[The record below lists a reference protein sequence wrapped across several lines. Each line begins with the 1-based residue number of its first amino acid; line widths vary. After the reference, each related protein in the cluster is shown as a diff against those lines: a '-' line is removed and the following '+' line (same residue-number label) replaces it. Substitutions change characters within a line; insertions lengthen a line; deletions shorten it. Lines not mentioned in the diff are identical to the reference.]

1 MDDPRK
7 LPPTDPRMA
16 ALEAQLAENPGPPV
30 FATLTVAECVD
41 EREAAEAG
49 PNPEAYF

>member
-7 LPPTDPRMA
+7 TPPTDSRLA

-30 FATLTVAECVD
+30 FATLSVGEKVD
-41 EREAAEAG
+41 EHAAASAG
-49 PNPEAYF
+49 ANPEARI